1 MFQVELARREQRP
14 LRIAIMGPSGAGKT
28 LSALLIAHELCRI
41 LGYKNPPGVID
52 TESGS
57 ASTYMGAT
65 VGGIG
70 PLRYTRIDLTNARG
84 QYSPEN
90 YAKALDAHAA
100 AGTPVCIVD
109 SLSHAWSGPGG
120 ILDFVDRQDGASK
133 FSSGWKKATPI
144 QHELTRKLITYP
156 GHLIVTLRV
165 KTEYVIEENA
175 KGKKEPRK
183 VGLQAVQRDGM
194 EYEFDVVLDINADH
208 VAVVTKSRALNL
220 SGMIFDRPG
229 TELARLLAEW
239 YTDGAVPDEAA
250 PQTQVEQV
258 EPEPEP
264 TATHRKLTLE
274 TLNAATGLGIESL
287 DVYQGFIVERANGRT
302 VTPILERSPDEI
314 VKLAR
319 SLGSEGNVTRLRGYV
334 AMLERQR
341 AEREQGGV
349 A

>member
-14 LRIAIMGPSGAGKT
+14 LRIAIMGPSGGGKT

-65 VGGIG
+65 VNGIG

-133 FSSGWKKATPI
+133 FSSGWKKATPL

-220 SGMIFDRPG
+220 SGMIFERPG
-229 TELARLLAEW
+229 TEIARLLAEW
-239 YTDGAVPDEAA
+239 YTEGAVPEEPA
-250 PQTQVEQV
+250 PQPPVEQD
-258 EPEPEP
+258 EPEP
-264 TATHRKLTLE
+264 TPTSVHARMALE
-274 TLNAATGLGIESL
+274 TLNAATGLGIPSL
-287 DVYQGFIVERANGRT
+287 DVYQGWMIERANGRS
-302 VTPILERSPDEI
+302 VTPLLERSPEEI

-319 SLGSEGNVTRLRGYV
+319 SLGTEGNITRLRGYV
-334 AMLERQR
+334 AALQR
-341 AEREQGGV
+341 KAVEQPGGEG
-349 A
+349 

>member
-52 TESGS
+52 SESGS
-57 ASTYMGAT
+57 ASTYTGAT

-109 SLSHAWSGPGG
+109 SLSHAWAGPGG

-144 QHELTRKLITYP
+144 QHELLRKLMNYP
-156 GHLIVTLRV
+156 GHLVVTLRV
-165 KTEYVIEENA
+165 KSEYVIEENA

-183 VGLQAVQRDGM
+183 VGLAAVQREGM
-194 EYEFDVVLDINADH
+194 EYEFDVVLDMNTEQIAT
-208 VAVVTKSRALNL
+208 VAKARALNFPM
-220 SGMIFDRPG
+220 GRIFDRPG
-229 TELARLLAEW
+229 AEVARLLADW
-239 YTDGAVPDEAA
+239 YLEADEPASR
-250 PQTQVEQV
+250 PSVEQD
-258 EPEPEP
+258 EPEPVP

-274 TLNAATGLGIESL
+274 TLNAATGLGIESV
-287 DVYQGFIVERANGRT
+287 DVYQGFVVERANGRT

-334 AMLERQR
+334 AMLERRR
-341 AEREQGGV
+341 AEQAAEV